1 MTNKE
6 NLGDLLMKHFTHY
19 AAISAA
25 VLAIAASTAAE
36 AKLKRITIGSNRQGS
51 VFYLLSSTFAK
62 QLQQQLKVRATAQPH
77 AGSTVYLPVVD
88 KGEMTLGL
96 NNSMD
101 SGAAVRGN
109 APFKKK
115 LRNIRAI
122 AMVWTIPYGFMVKA
136 NSGIRS
142 VADLKGK
149 KVVTVTGPIVSL
161 SNLNVA
167 YLHSGG
173 VSLKEITALK
183 SGGIVD
189 NITKVVEGRADA
201 AAMSPGM
208 PAVRKA
214 HATIPGGMRFIPLG
228 AGGSDAFLAREVPG
242 AKSKVLKPS
251 KRMPF
256 LSEATR
262 LAAFDAYLNAGK
274 QVSSEDAYNIFKVLH
289 TQWKTM
295 QKSVGPLRP
304 LHMDKIAPPTNPH
317 PYHPGVIK
325 YLKEKGLWSAANE
338 KQQKAVLAE
347 TK

>member
-1 MTNKE
+1 MRQVTR
-6 NLGDLLMKHFTHY
+6 F
-19 AAISAA
+19 AAYGAA
-25 VLAIAASTAAE
+25 ALALAVSTAAE
-36 AKLKRITIGSNRQGS
+36 AKMKRITIGSNRQGS
-51 VFYLLSSTFAK
+51 VFYLLSSSFAK
-62 QLQQQLKVRATAQPH
+62 QLQQQLKVRTTAQPH
-77 AGSTVYLPVVD
+77 AGSTVYMAVVN

-101 SGAAVRGN
+101 SGAAVRGG

-115 LRNIRAI
+115 LKHIRAI

-136 NSGIRS
+136 NSGIKT

-149 KVVTVTGPIVSL
+149 TVVTTTGPIVSL
-161 SNLNVA
+161 SNLNIA

-173 VSLKEITALK
+173 LSVKDIRGIK

-214 HATIPGGMRFIPLG
+214 HATVPGGMRFLPLG

-242 AKSKVLKPS
+242 AKSKGLKPS

-256 LSEATR
+256 LSETTR
-262 LAAFDAYLNAGK
+262 VAAFDAYLNAGK
-274 QVSSEDAYNIFKVLH
+274 QVSSGDAYKIIKVLH
-289 TQWKTM
+289 TRWKTM

-304 LHMDKIAPPTNPH
+304 LHMNKIAPPTNPH
-317 PYHPGVIK
+317 PYHPGVVK

-347 TK
+347 IR